1 MLVVFSLERSLVI
14 TGRARKDVTPIKLG
28 FSVREIA
35 EDNQSIPAAVTGCGE
50 IPLFVFGDEEHGV
63 DALNL
68 FLDQAELRGRSGRS
82 TVGVEQMHFTRI
94 PAPVCM
100 HLIIQGYSH

>member
-35 EDNQSIPAAVTGCGE
+35 ENNQSIPAAVTGGGE
-50 IPLFVFGDEEHGV
+50 IPLFVLRNEEHGV
-63 DALNL
+63 YTLNL
-68 FLDQAELRGRSGRS
+68 FLDQTRLRGRR
-82 TVGVEQMHFTRI
+82 VG
-94 PAPVCM
+94 P
-100 HLIIQGYSH
+100 